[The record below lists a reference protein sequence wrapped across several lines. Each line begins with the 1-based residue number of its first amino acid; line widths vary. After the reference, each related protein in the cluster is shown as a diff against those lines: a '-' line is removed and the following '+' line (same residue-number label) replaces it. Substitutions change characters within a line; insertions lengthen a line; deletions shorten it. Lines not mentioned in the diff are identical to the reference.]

1 VAQSFQLKEGD
12 EITLEACARGDS
24 YQWQPLT
31 AITLHEDTLLGA
43 QPDEAT
49 VYTAAVTTAN
59 GCRADCVYEVKVLNG
74 LLVPT
79 GFSPNGDGVNDL
91 FRILNTNIKLNNLS
105 IYNRWG
111 NLVFSTANITEGWDG
126 TYQNTEQELA
136 CTPGQPHLHH
146 HQNRQTKIGQRE
158 CDVGAVGD
166 KNMRTK
172 FFIFS

>member
-126 TYQNTEQELA
+126 TYQNTEQELGVYTWA
-136 CTPGQPHLHH
+136 ATYTI
-146 HQNRQTKIGQRE
+146 TKTGKQKSAKGNVTLVR
-158 CDVGAVGD
+158 
-166 KNMRTK
+166 
-172 FFIFS
+172 